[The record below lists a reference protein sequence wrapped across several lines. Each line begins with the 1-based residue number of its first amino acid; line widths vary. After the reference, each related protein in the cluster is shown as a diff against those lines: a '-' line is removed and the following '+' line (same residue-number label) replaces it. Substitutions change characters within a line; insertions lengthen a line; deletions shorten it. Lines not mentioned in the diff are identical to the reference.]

1 MNEERYII
9 FDNYLHH
16 ELTAEEKTAF
26 ENQLQNDPEMASS
39 FEIYKDLNAHLENKL
54 GNQTELNSFKENLK
68 TISKQIFTE
77 QKSKVITFRP
87 WQYSVAASVTIMLGT
102 WLFMQNSNPEYGR
115 YNQHENAYFTER
127 SVADNNLKNAQ
138 EAFNNKNYSDAIMA
152 FEKISESK
160 TPELNY
166 YHAIALI
173 ETNNY
178 AKAETILN
186 DLKSGTSLYAS
197 KAIWY
202 LALSNLKQQKLDVCK
217 MYLKQISEDTED
229 FDKAQKLLE
238 ELE

>member
-1 MNEERYII
+1 MNEERYIL
-9 FDNYLHH
+9 FDNYLHK
-16 ELTAEEKTAF
+16 EMTADEKVAF
-26 ENQLQNDPEMASS
+26 ENQLQNDSEMAST

-54 GNQTELNSFKENLK
+54 GNQTELNAFKENLK
-68 TISKQIFTE
+68 TISKQNFTE

-87 WQYSVAASVTIMLGT
+87 WQYAVAASVTIMLGT
-102 WLFMQNSNPEYGR
+102 WLFIQNSNPEYGS

-127 SVADNNLKNAQ
+127 SSIDNNLKNAQ
-138 EAFNNKNYSDAIMA
+138 EAFNNKKFADAVIA
-152 FEKISESK
+152 FEKISEPK

-166 YHAIALI
+166 FYTIALI

-186 DLKSGTSLYAS
+186 DLKSGTSVYAS

-217 MYLKQISEDTED
+217 MYLKQITTNAED
-229 FDKAQKLLE
+229 FEKAQKLLE

>member
-1 MNEERYII
+1 MNEERYILY
-9 FDNYLHH
+9 DNYLHN
-16 ELTAEEKTAF
+16 ELTAEEKAAF
-26 ENQLQNDPEMASS
+26 ENQLQNDPEVAAS
-39 FEIYKDLNAHLENKL
+39 FEIYKDLNVHLENKL
-54 GNQTELNSFKENLK
+54 GNQIELNSFKENLK
-68 TISKQIFTE
+68 TISKQNFTK

-87 WQYSVAASVTIMLGT
+87 WQYAVAASITILLGT
-102 WLFMQNSNPEYGR
+102 WLFTQNSNPEYGS

-127 SVADNNLKNAQ
+127 NSADNNLKNAQ
-138 EAFNNKNYSDAIMA
+138 EAFNDKNYAAAVMA
-152 FEKISESK
+152 FEKILEPK

-166 YHAIALI
+166 FYAIALI

-178 AKAETILN
+178 AKAETVLN
-186 DLKSGTSLYAS
+186 DLKSGTSVYAP